1 MTQLIIDTGAAPNDG
16 TGDPLRTAFTKTNY
30 DFSAIYAAGPVDS
43 NVRITNNTI
52 LTLNTNGNLV
62 LAPNGIGNV
71 VSNVNILPNMSNIRS
86 LGSTAYRWDTIYG
99 RYLDAGS
106 ANIGSMN
113 IGNANIG
120 NIATITIGVGNIHIL
135 GGTNGY
141 VLQTDGAGNL
151 TWTAQTGGGSNA
163 TPGGANTQIQFNDAG
178 TFGGSAGFTFDN
190 VANLLSV
197 PGNVSGNY
205 GLFNEVQINDLSTNA
220 ILYTNSD
227 RNVFNTDFGY
237 DVDTN
242 TMTGGNISATGNIT
256 AGGFTTTG
264 ASGNITGVD
273 YITANYF
280 VGNGSQL
287 TNLYANTVSSFG
299 TDFGIG
305 PNYATNDPAIL
316 FGEDD
321 VFIRTGGTAN
331 TGGQNYGELYLAGS
345 EDAYFGQAD
354 NLVDS
359 TYPTFN
365 TSVFANANI
374 ISINTPGDYTWV
386 FDNNGT
392 ATFPGNI
399 VGNGASPAPSINGF
413 DSINAVTLSATG
425 NVIGGNLYTTGSAGN
440 ITMTGGDIIGANV
453 VNANTVVGGGNLTL
467 QPTSANSDA
476 YLDIY
481 LTTGPDIHIAA
492 NSENLILGR
501 DEGANITVGA
511 NGTVVVRSDDGNAH
525 NWTFGPNSDLT
536 VPGDILA
543 EEGNDL
549 AIKVFN
555 PNSGGGVSYVVQNRQ
570 VDLDYDRT
578 TQFTVAPGN
587 IQLITDFSGN
597 KNEWTFNADG
607 SMSLPNVGNVTTA
620 AIAYV
625 ADDEISFGT
634 GTGNISIWPGDGHW
648 VFDTDGNITLPSNSS
663 SINYANGQ
671 PYGGSTSVA
680 EAPFVV
686 QTGNFNAEIGG
697 RYGVDTYSAD
707 GPVTA
712 TLPTSPSNG
721 DAVFFADAGNYA
733 NNGALTIDAGTNTI
747 MDGDTTM
754 VVSTNNQSVGLFWNG
769 RTWRIYNAG

>member
-86 LGSTAYRWDTIYG
+86 LGSTAYRWDSTYT
-99 RYLDAGS
+99 RFLDAGS

-120 NIATITIGVGNIHIL
+120 NISTITIDVANIHIL

-141 VLQTDGAGNL
+141 VLQTDGTGNL

-178 TFGGSAGFTFDN
+178 TFGGAAGFTFDN

-227 RNVFNTDFGY
+227 RNVFNTDFSY

-345 EDAYFGQAD
+345 EDAFFGQAD
-354 NLVDS
+354 NLADS

-365 TSVFANANI
+365 TSVFANSTAI
-374 ISINTPGDYTWV
+374 TINTPGNYAWV
-386 FDNNGT
+386 FDNTGT

-399 VGNGASPAPSINGF
+399 AGNGASPAPSINGF

-440 ITMTGGDIIGANV
+440 ITMTGGNIVGANV
-453 VNANTVVGGGNLTL
+453 VNANTVVGNGNLIL
-467 QPTSANSDA
+467 QPDINTSGA
-476 YLDIY
+476 YLDVY
-481 LTTGPDIHIAA
+481 LTTGPDIHIAG
-492 NSENLILGR
+492 NGENLILGR
-501 DEGANITVGA
+501 DSGANITVGA
-511 NGTVVVRSDDGNAH
+511 NGNVTIRAEDGLVQ
-525 NWTFGPNSDLT
+525 NWTFGT
-536 VPGDILA
+536 
-543 EEGNDL
+543 
-549 AIKVFN
+549 
-555 PNSGGGVSYVVQNRQ
+555 
-570 VDLDYDRT
+570 
-578 TQFTVAPGN
+578 
-587 IQLITDFSGN
+587 
-597 KNEWTFNADG
+597 DG
-607 SMSLPNVGNVTTA
+607 SMTLPNVGNVTTV

-625 ADDEISFGT
+625 ADDEVSFGT

-648 VFDTDGNITLPSNSS
+648 VFDTDGNLSAPGDISATGNVYASNL
-663 SINYANGQ
+663 
-671 PYGGSTSVA
+671 VA
-680 EAPFVV
+680 EAPFEIQVY
-686 QTGNFNAEIGG
+686 NFNANIGG
-697 RYGVDTYSAD
+697 RYGVDTTTNT
-707 GPVTA
+707 VTA
-712 TLPTSPSNG
+712 TLPASPSVG
-721 DAVFFADAGNYA
+721 GAVFFADAAGAYNIL
-733 NNGALTIDAGTNTI
+733 NLIIDPNGQTI
-747 MDGDTTM
+747 MGTPGNMT
-754 VVSTNNQSVGLFWNG
+754 VSTPNQSVGLFWNG
-769 RTWRIYNAG
+769 TTWRIYNAG